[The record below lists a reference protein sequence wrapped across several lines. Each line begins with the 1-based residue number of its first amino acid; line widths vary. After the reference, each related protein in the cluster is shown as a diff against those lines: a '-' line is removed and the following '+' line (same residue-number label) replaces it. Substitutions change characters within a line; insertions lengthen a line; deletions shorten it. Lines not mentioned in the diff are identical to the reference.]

1 MIIRNLTLNELY
13 WDTTNIIS
21 YGDLL
26 KIESSIVAL
35 QSSIPFSSLAGP
47 VVTGLMNDSSAL
59 YNRIN
64 NIPIYLVTTN
74 QSTHRIPFQEMG
86 QTIYVDVPE
95 DRFADVPEDRFADVP
110 EDRFADVPEDRF
122 ADVPEDRFAD
132 VPEDRFA
139 DVHCS
144 LDDPRYPVSDDVIK
158 SNSEKCVI
166 SDLLGVYV
174 SQFKSKSSTG
184 FAEKKSEIFLWVD
197 KIKMSGGKPLPLIRQ
212 VLVHE
217 LAHAIMD
224 VHEYPFFNPDYY
236 LFREESLANALS
248 LYIMGKIYKHNSNN
262 YKFLVEFVSKQP
274 LQYALGLLYNDKLTI
289 TSAMGRWM
297 EIKALKAFN
306 APNNSLPKWVNNAVS
321 LLGSISRPLNSLGN
335 IPASIFYL
343 MKKTDLLL

>member
-13 WDTTNIIS
+13 WNTTNIIS

-35 QSSIPFSSLAGP
+35 QSSIPFRSLAGP
-47 VVTGLMNDSSAL
+47 VVTGLRNDSSAL

-95 DRFADVPEDRFADVP
+95 DRFADV
-110 EDRFADVPEDRF
+110 
-122 ADVPEDRFAD
+122 
-132 VPEDRFA
+132 
-139 DVHCS
+139 HCYCS
-144 LDDPRYPVSDDVIK
+144 LDDPRYSVSDDVIK

-197 KIKMSGGKPLPLIRQ
+197 KIKWSGDYIPLIRQ

-224 VHEYPFFNPDYY
+224 VHEYPFFNPNGH

-248 LYIMGKIYKHNSNN
+248 LYIMGKIYKHDSNN
-262 YKFLVEFVSKQP
+262 YKFLVEFVSMQP

-297 EIKALKAFN
+297 EIKAFN
-306 APNNSLPKWVNNAVS
+306 APNNSLPEWVDNAVS
-321 LLGSISRPLNSLGN
+321 LLDSISRPLNSLKN
-335 IPASIFYL
+335 IPDSIFDL
-343 MKKTDLLL
+343 MKKTDLLLCCNN

>member
-35 QSSIPFSSLAGP
+35 QSSIPFRSLAGP
-47 VVTGLMNDSSAL
+47 VVTGLRNDSSAL

-64 NIPIYLVTTN
+64 NIPIYLVTAN

-95 DRFADVPEDRFADVP
+95 DRFA
-110 EDRFADVPEDRF
+110 
-122 ADVPEDRFAD
+122 
-132 VPEDRFA
+132 
-139 DVHCS
+139 CS
-144 LDDPRYPVSDDVIK
+144 LAPLSPVRDDVIE

-224 VHEYPFFNPDYY
+224 VHEYPFFNPDYH

-248 LYIMGKIYKHNSNN
+248 LYIMGKIYKHDSNN
-262 YKFLVEFVSKQP
+262 YKFLVEFVSMQP

-297 EIKALKAFN
+297 EIKAFN

-321 LLGSISRPLNSLGN
+321 LLGSISRPLNSLEN
-335 IPASIFYL
+335 IPDSIFDM
-343 MKKTDLLL
+343 MKKKDLLLRCNN

>member
-95 DRFADVPEDRFADVP
+95 DRFADV
-110 EDRFADVPEDRF
+110 
-122 ADVPEDRFAD
+122 
-132 VPEDRFA
+132 
-139 DVHCS
+139 HCS

-197 KIKMSGGKPLPLIRQ
+197 KIKWSGDYKPLIRQ

-224 VHEYPFFNPDYY
+224 VHEYPFFNPNGH

-248 LYIMGKIYKHNSNN
+248 LYIMGKIYKHDSNN

-297 EIKALKAFN
+297 EIKALHD
-306 APNNSLPKWVNNAVS
+306 PNNSLPKWVNNAVS
-321 LLGSISRPLNSLGN
+321 LLGSISRPLNSLEN
-335 IPASIFYL
+335 IPASIFDL

>member
-47 VVTGLMNDSSAL
+47 VVTGLRNDSSAL

-95 DRFADVPEDRFADVP
+95 DRFADV
-110 EDRFADVPEDRF
+110 
-122 ADVPEDRFAD
+122 
-132 VPEDRFA
+132 
-139 DVHCS
+139 HCS
-144 LDDPRYPVSDDVIK
+144 LDPRYPVSDDVIK

-197 KIKMSGGKPLPLIRQ
+197 KIKMSGGDYDYKPLPLIRQ

-224 VHEYPFFNPDYY
+224 VHEYPFFNPNGH

-248 LYIMGKIYKHNSNN
+248 LYIMGKIYKHDSNN

-297 EIKALKAFN
+297 EIKAFN
-306 APNNSLPKWVNNAVS
+306 APNNSLPKWVNKAVS
-321 LLGSISRPLNSLGN
+321 LLGSISRPLNSLEN
-335 IPASIFYL
+335 IPASIFDL
-343 MKKTDLLL
+343 MKKTDLLLCCNN

>member
-1 MIIRNLTLNELY
+1 MIIRNLTFNELY
-13 WDTTNIIS
+13 WDTINNIS
-21 YGDLL
+21 YGALI

-35 QSSIPFSSLAGP
+35 QSSISFFSSLAVP
-47 VVTGLMNDSSAL
+47 ETGLINDSSAL

-95 DRFADVPEDRFADVP
+95 DRFAD
-110 EDRFADVPEDRF
+110 
-122 ADVPEDRFAD
+122 
-132 VPEDRFA
+132 
-139 DVHCS
+139 C
-144 LDDPRYPVSDDVIK
+144 LLDPRYPVSDDVIK

-197 KIKMSGGKPLPLIRQ
+197 KIGDYDYIPLIRQ

-224 VHEYPFFNPDYY
+224 VEYPFFNPDYH

-248 LYIMGKIYKHNSNN
+248 LYIMGKIYKHDSNN
-262 YKFLVEFVSKQP
+262 YKFLVEFVSMQP

-289 TSAMGRWM
+289 TSAMSRWM
-297 EIKALKAFN
+297 EIKVY

-321 LLGSISRPLNSLGN
+321 LLGSISRPLNSLQN
-335 IPASIFYL
+335 IPDSIFDM

>member
-13 WDTTNIIS
+13 WNTTNIIS

-47 VVTGLMNDSSAL
+47 VVTGLMNDSLAL

-95 DRFADVPEDRFADVP
+95 DRFAD
-110 EDRFADVPEDRF
+110 
-122 ADVPEDRFAD
+122 
-132 VPEDRFA
+132 
-139 DVHCS
+139 CS
-144 LDDPRYPVSDDVIK
+144 LDPLDYVSDDVIK

-197 KIKMSGGKPLPLIRQ
+197 KIFWWVDKIKRSVGDYDYKPLIKQ

-224 VHEYPFFNPDYY
+224 VHEYPFFNPNGH

-248 LYIMGKIYKHNSNN
+248 LYIMGKIYKHDSNN
-262 YKFLVEFVSKQP
+262 YKFLVEFVSMQP

-297 EIKALKAFN
+297 EIKAFHD
-306 APNNSLPKWVNNAVS
+306 PNNSLPKWVNNAVS
-321 LLGSISRPLNSLGN
+321 LLGSISRPLNSLEN
-335 IPASIFYL
+335 IPASIFDL

>member
-1 MIIRNLTLNELY
+1 MIIRNLTLNKLY
-13 WDTTNIIS
+13 WNTTNIIS

-26 KIESSIVAL
+26 KIESSIVAV
-35 QSSIPFSSLAGP
+35 QSSISFSSLAGP
-47 VVTGLMNDSSAL
+47 VLTGLRNDSSAL

-95 DRFADVPEDRFADVP
+95 DRFADV
-110 EDRFADVPEDRF
+110 
-122 ADVPEDRFAD
+122 
-132 VPEDRFA
+132 
-139 DVHCS
+139 HCS
-144 LDDPRYPVSDDVIK
+144 LDPRNPVSDDVIK
-158 SNSEKCVI
+158 SNSEKFVI

-197 KIKMSGGKPLPLIRQ
+197 KIGDYDYIPLIRQ

-224 VHEYPFFNPDYY
+224 VHEYPFFNPNGH

-248 LYIMGKIYKHNSNN
+248 LYIMGKIYKHDSNN
-262 YKFLVEFVSKQP
+262 YKFLVEFVSMQP

-289 TSAMGRWM
+289 TRAMGRWM
-297 EIKALKAFN
+297 EIKALN
-306 APNNSLPKWVNNAVS
+306 DPNNLPKWVNKAVS
-321 LLGSISRPLNSLGN
+321 LLGSISRPLNSLEN
-335 IPASIFYL
+335 IPASIFDM

>member
-1 MIIRNLTLNELY
+1 MIIRNLTLNKLY

-35 QSSIPFSSLAGP
+35 QSSIPFSSPAGP
-47 VVTGLMNDSSAL
+47 VVTGLRNDSSAL

-74 QSTHRIPFQEMG
+74 QSTHSIPFKEMG

-95 DRFADVPEDRFADVP
+95 DRFADV
-110 EDRFADVPEDRF
+110 
-122 ADVPEDRFAD
+122 
-132 VPEDRFA
+132 
-139 DVHCS
+139 HWS
-144 LDDPRYPVSDDVIK
+144 LDPRSLDPRYPDDVIK

-174 SQFKSKSSTG
+174 SQFKFKSKSSTG

-197 KIKMSGGKPLPLIRQ
+197 KIKWSGDFIPLIRQ

-236 LFREESLANALS
+236 HLFREESLANALS
-248 LYIMGKIYKHNSNN
+248 LYIMGKIYKHDSNN

-274 LQYALGLLYNDKLTI
+274 LQYALGLLYNDKFTI

-297 EIKALKAFN
+297 EIKAFN
-306 APNNSLPKWVNNAVS
+306 DPNNSLPEWVDNAVS
-321 LLGSISRPLNSLGN
+321 LLDSISRPLNSLEN
-335 IPASIFYL
+335 IPASIFDM

>member
-95 DRFADVPEDRFADVP
+95 DRFADV
-110 EDRFADVPEDRF
+110 
-122 ADVPEDRFAD
+122 
-132 VPEDRFA
+132 
-139 DVHCS
+139 HCS
-144 LDDPRYPVSDDVIK
+144 LDPRYPVSDDVIK

-197 KIKMSGGKPLPLIRQ
+197 KIFLWVDKINLWVDWVDKIGDYDYIPLIRQ

-224 VHEYPFFNPDYY
+224 VHEYPFFNPNGH

-248 LYIMGKIYKHNSNN
+248 LYIMGKIYKHDSNN

-297 EIKALKAFN
+297 EIKALN
-306 APNNSLPKWVNNAVS
+306 DPNNSLPKWVNNAVS
-321 LLGSISRPLNSLGN
+321 LLGSISRPLNSLEN
-335 IPASIFYL
+335 IPASIFDM

>member
-35 QSSIPFSSLAGP
+35 QSSIPFRSLAGP
-47 VVTGLMNDSSAL
+47 VVTGLRNDSSAL

-95 DRFADVPEDRFADVP
+95 DRFAD
-110 EDRFADVPEDRF
+110 
-122 ADVPEDRFAD
+122 
-132 VPEDRFA
+132 
-139 DVHCS
+139 CS
-144 LDDPRYPVSDDVIK
+144 LDPLDYVSDDVIK

-197 KIKMSGGKPLPLIRQ
+197 KIKRSGGDYYKTLIRQ

-224 VHEYPFFNPDYY
+224 VHEYPFFNPNGH

-248 LYIMGKIYKHNSNN
+248 LYIMGKIYKHDSNN

-297 EIKALKAFN
+297 EIKAFN

-321 LLGSISRPLNSLGN
+321 LLGSISRPLNSLAN
-335 IPASIFYL
+335 IPASIFDL

>member
-1 MIIRNLTLNELY
+1 MIIRKLTLNELY

-35 QSSIPFSSLAGP
+35 QSSIPFSSLTGP
-47 VVTGLMNDSSAL
+47 VVTGLMYDSSAL

-95 DRFADVPEDRFADVP
+95 DRFADV
-110 EDRFADVPEDRF
+110 
-122 ADVPEDRFAD
+122 
-132 VPEDRFA
+132 
-139 DVHCS
+139 HCYCS
-144 LDDPRYPVSDDVIK
+144 LDDPRYSVSDDVIK

-174 SQFKSKSSTG
+174 SQFKFKSKSSTG

-197 KIKMSGGKPLPLIRQ
+197 KIKWSGDYIPLIRQ

-224 VHEYPFFNPDYY
+224 VHEYPFFNPYCH

-248 LYIMGKIYKHNSNN
+248 LYIMGKIYKHDSNN
-262 YKFLVEFVSKQP
+262 YKFLVEFVSMQP

-297 EIKALKAFN
+297 EIKAFN

-321 LLGSISRPLNSLGN
+321 LLGSISRPLNSLKN
-335 IPASIFYL
+335 IPASIFDL
-343 MKKTDLLL
+343 MKKTDLLLLCNN

>member
-47 VVTGLMNDSSAL
+47 VVTGLRNDSSAL

-95 DRFADVPEDRFADVP
+95 DRFAD
-110 EDRFADVPEDRF
+110 
-122 ADVPEDRFAD
+122 
-132 VPEDRFA
+132 
-139 DVHCS
+139 CS
-144 LDDPRYPVSDDVIK
+144 LDPLDYVSDDVIK

-174 SQFKSKSSTG
+174 SQFKSKSSPG
-184 FAEKKSEIFLWVD
+184 FAKKKSEIFLWVD
-197 KIKMSGGKPLPLIRQ
+197 KIKRSGGDYDYKPLIRQ

-224 VHEYPFFNPDYY
+224 VHEYPFFNPNGH

-248 LYIMGKIYKHNSNN
+248 LYIMGKIYKHGSNN
-262 YKFLVEFVSKQP
+262 YKFLVEFVSMQP

-297 EIKALKAFN
+297 EIKAFN

-321 LLGSISRPLNSLGN
+321 LLCSISRPLNSLKN
-335 IPASIFYL
+335 IPDSIFDL

>member
-47 VVTGLMNDSSAL
+47 VVTGLRNDSSAL

-95 DRFADVPEDRFADVP
+95 DRFADV
-110 EDRFADVPEDRF
+110 
-122 ADVPEDRFAD
+122 
-132 VPEDRFA
+132 
-139 DVHCS
+139 HCS
-144 LDDPRYPVSDDVIK
+144 LDPRNPVSDDVIK

-197 KIKMSGGKPLPLIRQ
+197 KIKRSGGDYDYKPLIRQ

-224 VHEYPFFNPDYY
+224 VHEYPFFNPNGH

-248 LYIMGKIYKHNSNN
+248 LYIMGKIYKHGSNN
-262 YKFLVEFVSKQP
+262 YKFLVEFVSMQP

-297 EIKALKAFN
+297 EIKAFN

-321 LLGSISRPLNSLGN
+321 LLGSISRPLNSLVN
-335 IPASIFYL
+335 IPASIFDL

>member
-1 MIIRNLTLNELY
+1 MIIRNLTLNKLY

-35 QSSIPFSSLAGP
+35 QSSIPFRSLAGP

-95 DRFADVPEDRFADVP
+95 DRFADV
-110 EDRFADVPEDRF
+110 
-122 ADVPEDRFAD
+122 
-132 VPEDRFA
+132 
-139 DVHCS
+139 HYS
-144 LDDPRYPVSDDVIK
+144 LGDLRYPVSDDVIK

-197 KIKMSGGKPLPLIRQ
+197 KIGDYDYIPLIRQ

-224 VHEYPFFNPDYY
+224 VHEYPFFNPNGH

-248 LYIMGKIYKHNSNN
+248 LYIMGKIYKHDSNN

-297 EIKALKAFN
+297 EIKAFN
-306 APNNSLPKWVNNAVS
+306 APNNSLPKWVNKAVS
-321 LLGSISRPLNSLGN
+321 LLGSISRPLNSLKN
-335 IPASIFYL
+335 IPASIFDL

>member
-47 VVTGLMNDSSAL
+47 VVTGLRNDSSAL

-95 DRFADVPEDRFADVP
+95 DRFADV
-110 EDRFADVPEDRF
+110 
-122 ADVPEDRFAD
+122 
-132 VPEDRFA
+132 
-139 DVHCS
+139 HCS
-144 LDDPRYPVSDDVIK
+144 LDPRNPVSDDVIK

-197 KIKMSGGKPLPLIRQ
+197 KIKMSGG
-212 VLVHE
+212 
-217 LAHAIMD
+217 
-224 VHEYPFFNPDYY
+224 DY
-236 LFREESLANALS
+236 
-248 LYIMGKIYKHNSNN
+248 
-262 YKFLVEFVSKQP
+262 
-274 LQYALGLLYNDKLTI
+274 D
-289 TSAMGRWM
+289 
-297 EIKALKAFN
+297 
-306 APNNSLPKWVNNAVS
+306 
-321 LLGSISRPLNSLGN
+321 
-335 IPASIFYL
+335 
-343 MKKTDLLL
+343 

>member
-95 DRFADVPEDRFADVP
+95 DRFADV
-110 EDRFADVPEDRF
+110 
-122 ADVPEDRFAD
+122 
-132 VPEDRFA
+132 
-139 DVHCS
+139 HCS

-197 KIKMSGGKPLPLIRQ
+197 KIGDYDYIPLIRQ

-224 VHEYPFFNPDYY
+224 VHEYPFFNPNGH

-248 LYIMGKIYKHNSNN
+248 LYIMGKIYKHDSNN

-297 EIKALKAFN
+297 EIKAFHD
-306 APNNSLPKWVNNAVS
+306 PNNSLPKWVNNAVS
-321 LLGSISRPLNSLGN
+321 LLGSISRPLNSLEN
-335 IPASIFYL
+335 IPASIFDL
-343 MKKTDLLL
+343 MKKTDLLLRCNN

>member
-1 MIIRNLTLNELY
+1 MIIRNLTLNKLY

-35 QSSIPFSSLAGP
+35 QSSIQFRSLAGP
-47 VVTGLMNDSSAL
+47 VLTDLRNDSSAL

-95 DRFADVPEDRFADVP
+95 DRFAD
-110 EDRFADVPEDRF
+110 
-122 ADVPEDRFAD
+122 
-132 VPEDRFA
+132 
-139 DVHCS
+139 CS
-144 LDDPRYPVSDDVIK
+144 LDPLSPVSDDVIK

-174 SQFKSKSSTG
+174 SQFKFKSKSSTG

-197 KIKMSGGKPLPLIRQ
+197 KIKWSGDYIPLIRQ

-224 VHEYPFFNPDYY
+224 VHEYPFFNPYCH

-248 LYIMGKIYKHNSNN
+248 LYIMGKIYKHDSNN

-297 EIKALKAFN
+297 EIKALN

-321 LLGSISRPLNSLGN
+321 LLDSISRPLNSLKN
-335 IPASIFYL
+335 IPASIFNL
-343 MKKTDLLL
+343 MKLLDLLL

>member
-1 MIIRNLTLNELY
+1 MIIRNLTLNKLY

-95 DRFADVPEDRFADVP
+95 DRFADV
-110 EDRFADVPEDRF
+110 
-122 ADVPEDRFAD
+122 
-132 VPEDRFA
+132 
-139 DVHCS
+139 HCS
-144 LDDPRYPVSDDVIK
+144 LHPRYPDDVIK

-197 KIKMSGGKPLPLIRQ
+197 KIKWSGDKPLIRQ

-224 VHEYPFFNPDYY
+224 VHEYPFFNPNGH

-248 LYIMGKIYKHNSNN
+248 LYIMGKIYKHDSNN

-297 EIKALKAFN
+297 EIKAFHD
-306 APNNSLPKWVNNAVS
+306 PNNSLPKWVNNAVS
-321 LLGSISRPLNSLGN
+321 LLGSISRPLNSLKN
-335 IPASIFYL
+335 IPASIFDL

>member
-1 MIIRNLTLNELY
+1 MIIRNLTLNKLY

-47 VVTGLMNDSSAL
+47 VLTGLRNDSSAL

-74 QSTHRIPFQEMG
+74 QSTHSIPFKEMG

-95 DRFADVPEDRFADVP
+95 DRFADV
-110 EDRFADVPEDRF
+110 
-122 ADVPEDRFAD
+122 
-132 VPEDRFA
+132 
-139 DVHCS
+139 HCS
-144 LDDPRYPVSDDVIK
+144 LDPRNPVSDDVIK

-197 KIKMSGGKPLPLIRQ
+197 KIGDYDYIPLIRQ

-236 LFREESLANALS
+236 HLFREESLANALS
-248 LYIMGKIYKHNSNN
+248 LYIMGKIYKHDSNN

-289 TSAMGRWM
+289 TRAMGRWM
-297 EIKALKAFN
+297 EIKAFN

-321 LLGSISRPLNSLGN
+321 LLGSISRPLNSLEN
-335 IPASIFYL
+335 IPASIFDM
-343 MKKTDLLL
+343 MKKTDDLLLLCNN

>member
-1 MIIRNLTLNELY
+1 MIIRNLTLNKLY

-47 VVTGLMNDSSAL
+47 VVTGLRNDSSAL

-74 QSTHRIPFQEMG
+74 QSTHMIPFQEMG

-95 DRFADVPEDRFADVP
+95 DRFAD
-110 EDRFADVPEDRF
+110 
-122 ADVPEDRFAD
+122 
-132 VPEDRFA
+132 
-139 DVHCS
+139 CS
-144 LDDPRYPVSDDVIK
+144 LDPLSPVSDDVIK

-197 KIKMSGGKPLPLIRQ
+197 KIGDYDYIPLIRQ

-236 LFREESLANALS
+236 HLFREESLANALS
-248 LYIMGKIYKHNSNN
+248 LYIMGKIYKHDSNN

-297 EIKALKAFN
+297 EIKALN
-306 APNNSLPKWVNNAVS
+306 APNNSLPKWVNNAVP
-321 LLGSISRPLNSLGN
+321 LLDSISRPLNSLEN
-335 IPASIFYL
+335 IPASIFDR
-343 MKKTDLLL
+343 MKKTDDLLLLCNN

>member
-1 MIIRNLTLNELY
+1 MIIRNLTLNKLY
-13 WDTTNIIS
+13 WNTTNIIS

-26 KIESSIVAL
+26 KIESSIVAV
-35 QSSIPFSSLAGP
+35 QSSISFSSLAGP
-47 VVTGLMNDSSAL
+47 VLTGLRNDSSAL

-95 DRFADVPEDRFADVP
+95 DRFADV
-110 EDRFADVPEDRF
+110 
-122 ADVPEDRFAD
+122 
-132 VPEDRFA
+132 
-139 DVHCS
+139 HWS
-144 LDDPRYPVSDDVIK
+144 LDPRSLDPRYPDDVIK

-174 SQFKSKSSTG
+174 SQFKFKSKSSTG

-197 KIKMSGGKPLPLIRQ
+197 KIGDYDYIPLIRQ

-224 VHEYPFFNPDYY
+224 VHEYPFFNPNGH

-248 LYIMGKIYKHNSNN
+248 LYIMGKIYKHDSNN
-262 YKFLVEFVSKQP
+262 YKFLVEFVSMQP
-274 LQYALGLLYNDKLTI
+274 LQYALGLLYNDKFTI

-297 EIKALKAFN
+297 EIKALN
-306 APNNSLPKWVNNAVS
+306 DPNNLPKWVNKAVS
-321 LLGSISRPLNSLGN
+321 LLGSISRPLNSLEN
-335 IPASIFYL
+335 IPDSIFDK

>member
-1 MIIRNLTLNELY
+1 MIIRNLTLNKLY

-35 QSSIPFSSLAGP
+35 QSSIQFRSLAGP
-47 VVTGLMNDSSAL
+47 VLTDLRNDSSAL

-95 DRFADVPEDRFADVP
+95 DRFAD
-110 EDRFADVPEDRF
+110 
-122 ADVPEDRFAD
+122 
-132 VPEDRFA
+132 
-139 DVHCS
+139 CS
-144 LDDPRYPVSDDVIK
+144 LDPLSPVSDDVIK

-174 SQFKSKSSTG
+174 SQFKFKSKSSTG

-197 KIKMSGGKPLPLIRQ
+197 KIKWSGDYIPLIRQ

-224 VHEYPFFNPDYY
+224 VHEYPFFNPDYH

-248 LYIMGKIYKHNSNN
+248 LYIMGKIYKHDSNN

-297 EIKALKAFN
+297 EIKALN
-306 APNNSLPKWVNNAVS
+306 DPNNSLPKWVNIAVS
-321 LLGSISRPLNSLGN
+321 LLGSISRPLNSLKN
-335 IPASIFYL
+335 IPASIFNL
-343 MKKTDLLL
+343 MKLLDLLL

>member
-13 WDTTNIIS
+13 WNTTNIIS

-95 DRFADVPEDRFADVP
+95 DRFADV
-110 EDRFADVPEDRF
+110 
-122 ADVPEDRFAD
+122 
-132 VPEDRFA
+132 
-139 DVHCS
+139 HWS
-144 LDDPRYPVSDDVIK
+144 LDDPRDPVSDDVIK

-197 KIKMSGGKPLPLIRQ
+197 KIKWSGDYKPLIRQ

-224 VHEYPFFNPDYY
+224 VHEYPFFNPNGH

-248 LYIMGKIYKHNSNN
+248 LYIMGKIYKHDSNN

-297 EIKALKAFN
+297 EIKAFN

-321 LLGSISRPLNSLGN
+321 LLGSISRPLNSLEN
-335 IPASIFYL
+335 IPDSIFDL

>member
-95 DRFADVPEDRFADVP
+95 DRFADV
-110 EDRFADVPEDRF
+110 
-122 ADVPEDRFAD
+122 
-132 VPEDRFA
+132 
-139 DVHCS
+139 HCS
-144 LDDPRYPVSDDVIK
+144 LDPRYPDDVIK

-197 KIKMSGGKPLPLIRQ
+197 KIKWSGDYKPLIRQ

-224 VHEYPFFNPDYY
+224 VHEYPFFNPNGH

-248 LYIMGKIYKHNSNN
+248 LYIMGKIYKHYSNN
-262 YKFLVEFVSKQP
+262 YKFLVEFVSMQP

-297 EIKALKAFN
+297 EIKALN
-306 APNNSLPKWVNNAVS
+306 DPNNLPKWVNIAVS

>member
-1 MIIRNLTLNELY
+1 MIIRNLTLNKLY

-21 YGDLL
+21 YGDLALL

-35 QSSIPFSSLAGP
+35 QSSIPFRSLAGP

-95 DRFADVPEDRFADVP
+95 DRFADY
-110 EDRFADVPEDRF
+110 
-122 ADVPEDRFAD
+122 
-132 VPEDRFA
+132 
-139 DVHCS
+139 S
-144 LDDPRYPVSDDVIK
+144 LGALRYPVSDDVIK

-197 KIKMSGGKPLPLIRQ
+197 KIFLWVDKIKRSVGDYGDYDYKPLIRQ

-224 VHEYPFFNPDYY
+224 VHEYPFFNPDYH

-248 LYIMGKIYKHNSNN
+248 LYIMGKIYKHDSNN
-262 YKFLVEFVSKQP
+262 YKFLVEFVSMQP

-289 TSAMGRWM
+289 TTAMGRWM
-297 EIKALKAFN
+297 EIKAFN
-306 APNNSLPKWVNNAVS
+306 APNNSLPKWVNKAVS
-321 LLGSISRPLNSLGN
+321 LLDSISRPLNSLKN
-335 IPASIFYL
+335 IPASIFNL
-343 MKKTDLLL
+343 MKLLDLLL

>member
-1 MIIRNLTLNELY
+1 MIIRNLTLNKLY

-47 VVTGLMNDSSAL
+47 VVTGLRNDSSAL

-86 QTIYVDVPE
+86 QTIYV
-95 DRFADVPEDRFADVP
+95 
-110 EDRFADVPEDRF
+110 
-122 ADVPEDRFAD
+122 D

-174 SQFKSKSSTG
+174 SQFKSKSSPG

-197 KIKMSGGKPLPLIRQ
+197 KIKWSGDYKPLIRQ

-224 VHEYPFFNPDYY
+224 VHEYPFFNPNGH

-248 LYIMGKIYKHNSNN
+248 LYIMGKIYKHDSNN
-262 YKFLVEFVSKQP
+262 YKFLVEFVSMQP

-297 EIKALKAFN
+297 EIKAFN
-306 APNNSLPKWVNNAVS
+306 APNNSLPKWVNIAVS
-321 LLGSISRPLNSLGN
+321 LLGSISRPLNSLKN

>member
-13 WDTTNIIS
+13 WNTTNIIS

-35 QSSIPFSSLAGP
+35 QSSIPFRSLAGP

-74 QSTHRIPFQEMG
+74 QSTHRISFQEMG

-95 DRFADVPEDRFADVP
+95 DRFADV
-110 EDRFADVPEDRF
+110 
-122 ADVPEDRFAD
+122 
-132 VPEDRFA
+132 
-139 DVHCS
+139 HCYYS
-144 LDDPRYPVSDDVIK
+144 LYDPRYSVSDDVIK

-174 SQFKSKSSTG
+174 SQFKFKSKSSTG

-197 KIKMSGGKPLPLIRQ
+197 KIKWSGDYIPLIRQ

-224 VHEYPFFNPDYY
+224 VHEYPFFNPNGH

-248 LYIMGKIYKHNSNN
+248 LYIMGKIYKHDSNN
-262 YKFLVEFVSKQP
+262 YKFLVEFVSMQP

-297 EIKALKAFN
+297 EIKAFN

-321 LLGSISRPLNSLGN
+321 LLGSISRPLNSLEN
-335 IPASIFYL
+335 IPDSIFDL
-343 MKKTDLLL
+343 MKKTDLLLCCNN

>member
-35 QSSIPFSSLAGP
+35 QSSIPFSPLAGP
-47 VVTGLMNDSSAL
+47 VVTGLRNDSSAL

-64 NIPIYLVTTN
+64 NIPIYLVTAN
-74 QSTHRIPFQEMG
+74 QSTLRIPFQEMG

-95 DRFADVPEDRFADVP
+95 DRFY
-110 EDRFADVPEDRF
+110 
-122 ADVPEDRFAD
+122 
-132 VPEDRFA
+132 
-139 DVHCS
+139 CS
-144 LDDPRYPVSDDVIK
+144 LDPRNPVSDGVIE

-197 KIKMSGGKPLPLIRQ
+197 KIKRSGGDYDYKPLIRQ

-224 VHEYPFFNPDYY
+224 VHEYPFFNPDGH

-248 LYIMGKIYKHNSNN
+248 LYIMGKIYKHDSNN

-297 EIKALKAFN
+297 EIKAFN

-321 LLGSISRPLNSLGN
+321 LLGSISRPLNSLDN
-335 IPASIFYL
+335 IPASIFDM
-343 MKKTDLLL
+343 MKKTDLLYGFAFKM

>member
-95 DRFADVPEDRFADVP
+95 DRFADV
-110 EDRFADVPEDRF
+110 
-122 ADVPEDRFAD
+122 
-132 VPEDRFA
+132 
-139 DVHCS
+139 HCS

-197 KIKMSGGKPLPLIRQ
+197 KIGDYDYIPLIRQ

-224 VHEYPFFNPDYY
+224 VHEYPFFNPNGH

-248 LYIMGKIYKHNSNN
+248 LYIMGKIYKHDSNN

-297 EIKALKAFN
+297 EIKALN
-306 APNNSLPKWVNNAVS
+306 DPNNSLPKWVNNAVS
-321 LLGSISRPLNSLGN
+321 LLGSISRPLNSLEN
-335 IPASIFYL
+335 IPASIFDL

>member
-1 MIIRNLTLNELY
+1 MIIRNLTELY

-47 VVTGLMNDSSAL
+47 VVTGLRNDSSAL

-95 DRFADVPEDRFADVP
+95 DRFY
-110 EDRFADVPEDRF
+110 
-122 ADVPEDRFAD
+122 
-132 VPEDRFA
+132 
-139 DVHCS
+139 CS
-144 LDDPRYPVSDDVIK
+144 LDPRNPVSDGVIE
-158 SNSEKCVI
+158 SNSEKFVI

-174 SQFKSKSSTG
+174 SQFKSKSTSTG

-197 KIKMSGGKPLPLIRQ
+197 KIGDYDYIPLIRQ

-224 VHEYPFFNPDYY
+224 VHEYPFFNPDFH

-248 LYIMGKIYKHNSNN
+248 LYIMGKIYKHDSNN

-274 LQYALGLLYNDKLTI
+274 LQYALGLLYNDKFTI
-289 TSAMGRWM
+289 TSAMGHWM
-297 EIKALKAFN
+297 EIKAFN
-306 APNNSLPKWVNNAVS
+306 DPNNSLPEWVDNAVP
-321 LLGSISRPLNSLGN
+321 LLDSISRPLNSLEN
-335 IPASIFYL
+335 IPASIFDM

>member
-35 QSSIPFSSLAGP
+35 QSSIVALQSSIPFCSLAAGP
-47 VVTGLMNDSSAL
+47 VVTGLRNDSSAL

-95 DRFADVPEDRFADVP
+95 DRFAD
-110 EDRFADVPEDRF
+110 
-122 ADVPEDRFAD
+122 
-132 VPEDRFA
+132 
-139 DVHCS
+139 CS
-144 LDDPRYPVSDDVIK
+144 LDPLDYVSDDVIK

-224 VHEYPFFNPDYY
+224 VHEYPFFNPNGH

-262 YKFLVEFVSKQP
+262 YKFLVEFVSMQP

-297 EIKALKAFN
+297 EIKAFN
-306 APNNSLPKWVNNAVS
+306 APNNSLPK
-321 LLGSISRPLNSLGN
+321 
-335 IPASIFYL
+335 
-343 MKKTDLLL
+343 

>member
-95 DRFADVPEDRFADVP
+95 DRFADV
-110 EDRFADVPEDRF
+110 
-122 ADVPEDRFAD
+122 
-132 VPEDRFA
+132 
-139 DVHCS
+139 HCS

-197 KIKMSGGKPLPLIRQ
+197 KINLWSVGDYYYKPLIKQ

-224 VHEYPFFNPDYY
+224 VHEYPFFNPNGH

-248 LYIMGKIYKHNSNN
+248 LYIMGKIYKHDSNN

-297 EIKALKAFN
+297 EIKAFKD
-306 APNNSLPKWVNNAVS
+306 PNNSLPKWVNNAVS
-321 LLGSISRPLNSLGN
+321 LLGSISRPLNSLEN
-335 IPASIFYL
+335 IPASIFDL

>member
-1 MIIRNLTLNELY
+1 
-13 WDTTNIIS
+13 
-21 YGDLL
+21 
-26 KIESSIVAL
+26 
-35 QSSIPFSSLAGP
+35 
-47 VVTGLMNDSSAL
+47 
-59 YNRIN
+59 
-64 NIPIYLVTTN
+64 
-74 QSTHRIPFQEMG
+74 MG

-95 DRFADVPEDRFADVP
+95 DRFADV
-110 EDRFADVPEDRF
+110 
-122 ADVPEDRFAD
+122 
-132 VPEDRFA
+132 
-139 DVHCS
+139 HWS
-144 LDDPRYPVSDDVIK
+144 LDPRSLDPRYPDDVIK

-197 KIKMSGGKPLPLIRQ
+197 KIGDYDYIPLIRQ

-224 VHEYPFFNPDYY
+224 VHEYPFFNPNGH

-248 LYIMGKIYKHNSNN
+248 LYIMGKIYKHDSNN

-297 EIKALKAFN
+297 EIKASFN
-306 APNNSLPKWVNNAVS
+306 APNNLPKWVNIAVS
-321 LLGSISRPLNSLGN
+321 LLGSISRPLNSLEN
-335 IPASIFYL
+335 IPDSIFDL

>member
-1 MIIRNLTLNELY
+1 MIIRKLTLNELY

-35 QSSIPFSSLAGP
+35 QSSIPFSSLTGP
-47 VVTGLMNDSSAL
+47 VVTGLMYDSSAL

-74 QSTHRIPFQEMG
+74 QSTHRIPFKEMG

-95 DRFADVPEDRFADVP
+95 DRFADV
-110 EDRFADVPEDRF
+110 
-122 ADVPEDRFAD
+122 
-132 VPEDRFA
+132 
-139 DVHCS
+139 HCYCS
-144 LDDPRYPVSDDVIK
+144 LDDPRYSVSDDVIK

-174 SQFKSKSSTG
+174 SQFKSKSSPG

-197 KIKMSGGKPLPLIRQ
+197 KIFLWVDKIKRSVGDYGDYDYKPLVKQ

-224 VHEYPFFNPDYY
+224 VHEYPFFNPKGH

-248 LYIMGKIYKHNSNN
+248 LYIMGKIYKHDSNN
-262 YKFLVEFVSKQP
+262 YKFLVEFVSMQP

-297 EIKALKAFN
+297 EIKAFN

-321 LLGSISRPLNSLGN
+321 LLDSISRPLNSLKN
-335 IPASIFYL
+335 IPASIFNL
-343 MKKTDLLL
+343 MKLLDLLL

>member
-1 MIIRNLTLNELY
+1 MIIRNLTLNKLY

-35 QSSIPFSSLAGP
+35 QSSIQFRSLAGP
-47 VVTGLMNDSSAL
+47 VLTDLRNDSSAL

-95 DRFADVPEDRFADVP
+95 DRFAD
-110 EDRFADVPEDRF
+110 
-122 ADVPEDRFAD
+122 
-132 VPEDRFA
+132 
-139 DVHCS
+139 CS
-144 LDDPRYPVSDDVIK
+144 LDPLSPVSDDVIK

-174 SQFKSKSSTG
+174 SQFKFKSKSSTG

-197 KIKMSGGKPLPLIRQ
+197 KIKWSGDYIPLIRQ

-224 VHEYPFFNPDYY
+224 VHEYPFFNPYCH

-248 LYIMGKIYKHNSNN
+248 LYIMGKIYKHDSNN
-262 YKFLVEFVSKQP
+262 YKFLVEFVSMQP

-297 EIKALKAFN
+297 EIKALN

-321 LLGSISRPLNSLGN
+321 LLDSISRPLNSLQN
-335 IPASIFYL
+335 IPDSIFDM

>member
-95 DRFADVPEDRFADVP
+95 DRFAD
-110 EDRFADVPEDRF
+110 
-122 ADVPEDRFAD
+122 
-132 VPEDRFA
+132 
-139 DVHCS
+139 CS
-144 LDDPRYPVSDDVIK
+144 LDPLDYVSDDVIK

-197 KIKMSGGKPLPLIRQ
+197 KIKRSGGDYDYKPLIRQ

-224 VHEYPFFNPDYY
+224 VHEYPFFNPDGH

-248 LYIMGKIYKHNSNN
+248 LYIMGKIYKHDSNN

-297 EIKALKAFN
+297 EIKAFN

-321 LLGSISRPLNSLGN
+321 LLGSISRPLNSLVN
-335 IPASIFYL
+335 IPASIFDL